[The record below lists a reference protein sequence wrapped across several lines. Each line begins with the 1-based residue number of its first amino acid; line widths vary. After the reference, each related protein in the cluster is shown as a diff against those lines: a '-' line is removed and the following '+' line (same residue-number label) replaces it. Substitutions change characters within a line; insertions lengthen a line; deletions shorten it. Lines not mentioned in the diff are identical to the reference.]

1 MNEYIQKYKVQPQPN
16 LNTTLPGRSEENH
29 KKSESVW
36 PVLGNRNAKHT
47 TGQLTRFQIQPRKQ
61 LPWDWS
67 YVVFVSNHIYTNVC
81 GIRTNVHY
89 FQAQIAQSVQCA
101 CQRLDNWRI
110 TVWFLP
116 WAAISIFLRTLIS
129 YGAHS
134 ASYSKCTRSH
144 SPGVKREGMIL
155 TIHINIVFSLWTHC
169 LHLRGT
175 AASYG
180 YTENSLL
187 AENTNLTKESGAA
200 H

>member
-1 MNEYIQKYKVQPQPN
+1 MGVKKITKN
-16 LNTTLPGRSEENH
+16 LNLHDLSWGIITLNTL
-29 KKSESVW
+29 
-36 PVLGNRNAKHT
+36 LGSFVAKR
-47 TGQLTRFQIQPRKQ
+47 QLTRFQIQPRKQ

-67 YVVFVSNHIYTNVC
+67 YVVFVCNYIYTNVC
-81 GIRTNVHY
+81 GIRTNVYY

-144 SPGVKREGMIL
+144 SPGIKREGMIL

-169 LHLRGT
+169 LHLCGT
-175 AASYG
+175 AAPCG

-187 AENTNLTKESGAA
+187 AENTNLTRSLELHISAINICLNTK
-200 H
+200 